1 MKLEHCKRKK
11 AGLYAVTF
19 DDGRAYL
26 FYDEIILKYQLLY
39 KNELAEEELEIILKE
54 NDSFRCYY
62 TALELLNRVVK
73 SSKEV
78 DGYLIKKEFS
88 KKDREQAIVKL
99 QKQGYLNDL
108 AYAKSFVHDQI
119 LTTSS
124 GPLTIK
130 AKLLKKGISE
140 NDFQE
145 AIKEYDEEIEKT
157 KIKKIVMKALKGNS
171 NKSIAMLKRTIF
183 QKLISDG
190 FNKNLI
196 ELELDN
202 LKQDDEDNIRQK
214 QLKKIKTKLE
224 RKYSGKEL
232 EYRIKMKMRQLGFK
246 DMDD

>member
-1 MKLEHCKRKK
+1 M
-11 AGLYAVTF
+11 
-19 DDGRAYL
+19 
-26 FYDEIILKYQLLY
+26 
-39 KNELAEEELEIILKE
+39 
-54 NDSFRCYY
+54 
-62 TALELLNRVVK
+62 
-73 SSKEV
+73 
-78 DGYLIKKEFS
+78 KKEFS
-88 KKDREQAIVKL
+88 KKDREQAIIKL

-196 ELELDN
+196 ELGLAN
-202 LKQDDEDNIRQK
+202 LKQDDENSIRQK

-246 DMDD
+246 DMD